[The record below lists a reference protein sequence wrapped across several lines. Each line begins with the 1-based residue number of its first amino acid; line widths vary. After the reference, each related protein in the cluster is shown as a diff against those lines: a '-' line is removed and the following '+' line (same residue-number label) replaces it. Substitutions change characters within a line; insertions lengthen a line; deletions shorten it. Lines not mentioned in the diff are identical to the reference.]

1 MGNYFPNAN
10 PATNYPYQGGQS
22 SITDGPVAGGDT
34 LEFSPGGSV
43 HKAADHARYA
53 GVAAFDAASGQPV
66 TRYVGYALFTGTAEG
81 AIAAGDDL
89 ATSAAPGH
97 QVKTAGPGEQVV
109 GRAQT
114 TAADGSPVRWLQ
126 R

>member
-1 MGNYFPNAN
+1 MGTYSFDAN
-10 PATNYPYQGGQS
+10 PATNYPPPGKPYS
-22 SITDGPVAGGDT
+22 TADSAVSGGDP
-34 LEFSPGGSV
+34 LEFSPNGSV

-53 GVAAFDAASGQPV
+53 GIAGNDAAAGANVP
-66 TRYVGYALFTGTAEG
+66 RYVGCALFTGTAEG

-89 ATSAAPGH
+89 AASTAPGH
-97 QVKTAGPGEQVV
+97 QVKTAGPGEEVI

-114 TAADGSPVRWLQ
+114 AAADGAQVHWLQ